1 MNCHQQK
8 REVKL
13 KQTMF
18 CWLYNWIGFKHHKTI
33 HLSISYWTTFRYFYI
48 RFLISFSIQISFLV
62 KGKGYMARRRRQ
74 WLYCCNFVQNLHR
87 RCLPIVQ
94 HVSIFCHVSY
104 VGGDQV
110 MSQQVIRQ
118 HVPHA
123 TKLSTLRLHS
133 SSGTR
138 APLQHM
144 SPPYCQN
151 IYSSLSLTSSSL
163 IKILMSIAKSWNSS
177 CQTSSSSPWVWRLLH
192 MKIIGPFLLYLFD
205 TPHISV
211 STVANEVMKI

>member
-1 MNCHQQK
+1 MI
-8 REVKL
+8 
-13 KQTMF
+13 KQYTPQYHIHNY
-18 CWLYNWIGFKHHKTI
+18 LWIFSKKVFDFI
-33 HLSISYWTTFRYFYI
+33 FYSNI
-48 RFLISFSIQISFLV
+48 FLV
-62 KGKGYMARRRRQ
+62 QGEDYIARRRRQ

-87 RCLPIVQ
+87 RCLPNVQ
-94 HVSIFCHVSY
+94 RVSIFCHVSY

-177 CQTSSSSPWVWRLLH
+177 CQMYVQ
-192 MKIIGPFLLYLFD
+192 
-205 TPHISV
+205 
-211 STVANEVMKI
+211 